1 MTRETEDITNKP
13 NATCMPTSVQIQTK
27 SKDVIDFNIPDGE
40 DIAEMRINGQEIHQM
55 HELVMA
61 TEKQK
66 KYWISLGAFLFLST
80 VATLVIAIW
89 ACNRLYHL
97 PADTA
102 ALQQVFTQTTPRQFV
117 VGQCVYTKAGDR
129 CVVMTATMSQEG
141 WLYGLKKLKVDNGN
155 GWLIKDNTTYYRHEI
170 DIGPVQRQG
179 ELQFFD
185 MKKLQLSPQTVS

>member
-1 MTRETEDITNKP
+1 MTRETKNISNKP

-40 DIAEMRINGQEIHQM
+40 DIAEMRVNGQEIHQM

-61 TEKQK
+61 TAKQK

-80 VATLVIAIW
+80 VTTLVIAIW

-102 ALQQVFTQTTPRQFV
+102 ALQQVFTQTTPRQYV
-117 VGQCVYTKAGDR
+117 IGQCVYTKSGDR
-129 CVVMTATMSQEG
+129 GVVITATMSQEG
-141 WLYGLKKLKVDNGN
+141 WLYGFKKLISVNGS
-155 GWLIKDNTTYYRHEI
+155 GWAVKDNKTYYRQEI
-170 DIGPVQRQG
+170 ELGPVQNQG
-179 ELQFFD
+179 KPQFFD
-185 MKKLQLSPQTVS
+185 MRKLQLGRQTVS